1 MKEYWKQLFNKYK
14 KEIILG
20 TSALVI
26 LLTFIWMIVESLGG
40 GKFIFTNDSNYKIE
54 YMEAVFVNDDWQVS
68 DTIKFENIDS
78 GKIDKKMFENFNLNN
93 MEASLQLT
101 IKFEGHS
108 PFVLVAGYFNDLFTG
123 NIKVNLSENTK
134 DEVDIKIKANNG
146 IIPTRTIDC
155 NEIYTIFVT
164 GGYIE

>member
-123 NIKVNLSENTK
+123 NIKVNLNENTK

>member
-20 TSALVI
+20 TAALVI
-26 LLTFIWMIVESLGG
+26 LLTFIWIIVESLVGG
-40 GKFIFTNDSNYKIE
+40 SFIFTNDSSYKIE

-68 DTIKFENIDS
+68 DTIKFENLDS

-108 PFVLVAGYFNDLFTG
+108 PFVLAAGYFNDLFTG
-123 NIKVNLSENTK
+123 NIKVNLDENTK

-155 NEIYTIFVT
+155 NEVYTIFVT